1 MPRKK
6 INKNIKH
13 LITHDFILDLYKETK
28 NMESSE
34 KEKTVEKLKELV
46 KSIGKELIID
56 LWVIRPLSLGKKYK
70 KTVRI

>member
-6 INKNIKH
+6 INKNTKH

-46 KSIGKELIID
+46 KSIGKELVID
-56 LWVIRPLSLGKKYK
+56 LWVIRLLSLGKKYK
-70 KTVRI
+70 KTVRT

>member
-1 MPRKK
+1 VPRKK
-6 INKNIKH
+6 INKNTKH

-46 KSIGKELIID
+46 KSIGKELVID
-56 LWVIRPLSLGKKYK
+56 L
-70 KTVRI
+70 